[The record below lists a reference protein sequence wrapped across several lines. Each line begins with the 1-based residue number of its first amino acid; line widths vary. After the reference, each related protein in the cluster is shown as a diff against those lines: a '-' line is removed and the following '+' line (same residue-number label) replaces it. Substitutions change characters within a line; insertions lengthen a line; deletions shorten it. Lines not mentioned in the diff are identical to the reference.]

1 MTRSDAARI
10 WIFKKSSKPQ
20 KTKPMQQLKMKPRGS
35 MQRNWT
41 ASEKKSRSLESQL
54 KALQQKMESVLA
66 ARKRLGIDEEAP
78 AENINQNA
86 SRKSHHRWFSRSTK
100 TGVLPVDGPV
110 TKKYNE
116 MIRSDLHPGID
127 FSVPTGTPVK
137 AIQAGRVV
145 QAGWNG
151 RYGYQVTLHH
161 YDDTFSCYAHL
172 SAISVKHGNPVVM
185 GQKIGS
191 SGATGNTE
199 TPHLHFEVRTTAAAG
214 DDIDPVAYLAT
225 LGVSVM
231 CPTAAD
237 AVATPTTT
245 PQAAVPQPTE
255 FLVSAEIRRLRS
267 HQESERAHAVNE
279 LQTLANELPHSIPN
293 IIEALCSY
301 IRRPYSEYGSE
312 KRPPSVIKAL
322 GAVLV
327 MPRPRDAPPPGRT
340 SLAISSSG
348 IVTSAFAR
356 QSVTVHRAKSTP
368 ST

>member
-1 MTRSDAARI
+1 
-10 WIFKKSSKPQ
+10 
-20 KTKPMQQLKMKPRGS
+20 